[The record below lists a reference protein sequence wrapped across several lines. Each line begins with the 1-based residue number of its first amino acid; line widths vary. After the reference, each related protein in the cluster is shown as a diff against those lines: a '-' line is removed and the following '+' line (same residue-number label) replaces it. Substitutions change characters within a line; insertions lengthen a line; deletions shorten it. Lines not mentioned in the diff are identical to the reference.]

1 MAVSG
6 DQNIKMKEL
15 EKITKY
21 QDVRL
26 QVQKLCDFKATVKPI
41 VDRTLGT
48 VSEVLE
54 KPSKNHCNTHS
65 YKLRIESSI
74 ARNSFRP

>member
-21 QDVRL
+21 QDLRL
-26 QVQKLCDFKATVKPI
+26 QVQKLCDVKAIVKPI
-41 VDRTLGT
+41 VGGTLGT

-54 KPSKNHCNTHS
+54 NHLKT
-65 YKLRIESSI
+65 I
-74 ARNSFRP
+74 AIPTVISCV

>member
-1 MAVSG
+1 MDMAVSG

-21 QDVRL
+21 QDLRL
-26 QVQKLCDFKATVKPI
+26 QVQKLCDVKATVKPI
-41 VDRTLGT
+41 VGGTLGT

-54 KPSKNHCNTHS
+54 NHLKT
-65 YKLRIESSI
+65 I
-74 ARNSFRP
+74 AIPTVTSCV